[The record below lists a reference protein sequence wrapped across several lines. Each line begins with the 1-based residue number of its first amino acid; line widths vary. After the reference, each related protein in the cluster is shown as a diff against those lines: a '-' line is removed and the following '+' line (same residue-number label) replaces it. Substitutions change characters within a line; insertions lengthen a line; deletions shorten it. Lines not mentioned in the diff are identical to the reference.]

1 MGLYSLRLAYHTK
14 LAYKAG
20 VQLFLSKSLCA
31 YLARGPVWGVF
42 FFGWNHGFAM
52 VELTEA
58 ASKQKV
64 DLFSRDEK
72 SEGELGPA

>member
-1 MGLYSLRLAYHTK
+1 M
-14 LAYKAG
+14 
-20 VQLFLSKSLCA
+20 
-31 YLARGPVWGVF
+31 GVF
-42 FFGWNHGFAM
+42 FDGWNHGFAM

-64 DLFSRDEK
+64 DLHSRDEK

>member
-1 MGLYSLRLAYHTK
+1 MG
-14 LAYKAG
+14 G
-20 VQLFLSKSLCA
+20 
-31 YLARGPVWGVF
+31 F

-64 DLFSRDEK
+64 DLHSRDEK

>member
-1 MGLYSLRLAYHTK
+1 MQSWSTA
-14 LAYKAG
+14 
-20 VQLFLSKSLCA
+20 LSVKVALCVTSA
-31 YLARGPVWGVF
+31 WSCIGGA

-58 ASKQKV
+58 ASEQKV
-64 DLFSRDEK
+64 DLHSRDEK

>member
-1 MGLYSLRLAYHTK
+1 MHGLIQPQAGIL
-14 LAYKAG
+14 YKAG
-20 VQLFLSKSLCA
+20 IQSWSTALSVKVALCVSSA
-31 YLARGPVWGVF
+31 WSYMGV
-42 FFGWNHGFAM
+42 FGWNHGFAM

-64 DLFSRDEK
+64 DLHSRDEK

>member
-1 MGLYSLRLAYHTK
+1 MQPQGGIP
-14 LAYKAG
+14 YKAG
-20 VQLFLSKSLCA
+20 IQSWSTALSAKVALCVSSA
-31 YLARGPVWGVF
+31 WSCMGG
-42 FFGWNHGFAM
+42 FGWNHGFAM

-64 DLFSRDEK
+64 DLHSRDEK

>member
-1 MGLYSLRLAYHTK
+1 MQPQDGIP
-14 LAYKAG
+14 YKAG
-20 VQLFLSKSLCA
+20 IQSWNTALSVKVALCVSSA
-31 YLARGPVWGVF
+31 WSCMGVF
-42 FFGWNHGFAM
+42 FDGWNHGFAM

-64 DLFSRDEK
+64 DLHSRDEK